1 MSTSGFLRASAGS
14 GTRSVTVDFPT
25 TYDLLLP
32 LGESGTNLPWPW
44 RVKKTDLAAIL
55 QEMHE
60 HLARRKASP

>member
-1 MSTSGFLRASAGS
+1 
-14 GTRSVTVDFPT
+14 VTVDFPT